1 MSMIIRGLW
10 PSGIENMSTLL
21 SILRLSWNR
30 LLGGAAVMLVA
41 FAHPVLAAASLPP
54 SSAEAFVQTSV
65 DKGLAILSNHRI
77 PDDVRRQQF
86 RDFLTDLTDIK
97 RIAMFTLGNARRTAT
112 PAETN
117 AFIDAFRDYAV
128 AVYESRLNQYAGQS
142 LKVTGVTER
151 APGDFIVTT
160 VLVDPLGQAKNEEPI
175 EVDFRV
181 LNDNGHFVVIDASV
195 VGVWLA
201 IEERDQFTSFL
212 AQNNNNVPALV
223 DHLKELTA
231 KLRSD
236 EEKPQQPARH

>member
-1 MSMIIRGLW
+1 MSK
-10 PSGIENMSTLL
+10 LL
-21 SILRLSWNR
+21 SWVRWNR
-30 LLGGAAVMLVA
+30 FGAGAIAMLLVFAAPVM
-41 FAHPVLAAASLPP
+41 AAASLPP
-54 SSAEAFVQTSV
+54 ASAEAFVQTNV

-77 PDDVRRQQF
+77 PDDARRQQF
-86 RDFLTDLTDIK
+86 RDFLTGLTDIK
-97 RIAMFTLGNARRTAT
+97 RIAMFTLGNARRTAS
-112 PAETN
+112 PADVN

-142 LKVTGVTER
+142 LKVTGATER

-160 VLVDPLGQAKNEEPI
+160 VLVDPLGQAKNQEPI

-201 IEERDQFTSFL
+201 IEERDQFTAFL
-212 AQNNNNVPALV
+212 AQNDNNVPALV
-223 DHLKELTA
+223 SHLKELTT

-236 EEKPQQPARH
+236 EDKAAQQPAQH